1 MRIGLALPQYDF
13 SVPGEN
19 PLQWETVLAAAQR
32 AETLGFDSV
41 WLSDH
46 LLFDIAKY
54 GGGDGFYGIYEPIV
68 TLAALGRATARVRLG
83 TLVLCEAL
91 RPATVLAKALATLD
105 QITGGRLDIGVGAGR
120 YEPDYDAIGLPFP
133 SPKERLARL
142 RETLDVLDGML
153 GGGPFTYDGHWY
165 TASDARNLPPA
176 RQAPRPPVIIGGSG
190 DRLLQLVAERADG
203 WNTCWVWTPD
213 AYAERAAVL
222 DRACERAG
230 RDPASVRR
238 SLALYAL
245 AGTDATDLA
254 RRYARLQQSV
264 PNGMLDGMTLD
275 QWREGRLVGT
285 VAELREQVARWD
297 ALGVDEII
305 VGPGALPFSMVST
318 DDVDL
323 LSEALTPLA
332 SKS

>member
-1 MRIGLALPQYDF
+1 MTPLNGLRIAVPRGALM
-13 SVPGEN
+13 
-19 PLQWETVLAAAQR
+19 
-32 AETLGFDSV
+32 
-41 WLSDH
+41 
-46 LLFDIAKY
+46 
-54 GGGDGFYGIYEPIV
+54 
-68 TLAALGRATARVRLG
+68 
-83 TLVLCEAL
+83 
-91 RPATVLAKALATLD
+91 
-105 QITGGRLDIGVGAGR
+105 
-120 YEPDYDAIGLPFP
+120 
-133 SPKERLARL
+133 
-142 RETLDVLDGML
+142 RETLDVLDGLL
-153 GGGPFTYDGHWY
+153 GGGPFSYDGRWY

-190 DRLLQLVAERADG
+190 DKLLQLVAERADG

-245 AGTDATDLA
+245 AGTDAADLA
-254 RRYARLQQSV
+254 RRYARLQRSV

-285 VAELREQVARWD
+285 VDELREQVARWD

-305 VGPGALPFSMVST
+305 VGPGALPFSMVSA

-323 LSEALTPLA
+323 LGEALTPLA